1 MDPLGMYESVSGN
14 PRPQK
19 SKIQTSKES
28 CSYASQKDQANESIV
43 VSEVD
48 EELANSSLET
58 SRMIQRIR
66 DSFIEVKSVCE
77 SFDMSPLPNDGT
89 FHNTDIISPHDPC
102 KEIEVSEVLDD
113 QEEDSPSLDSNLFE
127 TFHSLS
133 EILIK
138 MHQSLH
144 NSLELRETVVT
155 SFSLLSQLHRR
166 LEKLLTESLYEN
178 ISNNMTIKLLHQ
190 EIIELKIKDAQLR
203 SEIQDLII
211 HNRVLREELTA
222 RNRRRRFSTG
232 QFDRIPKEILIQSHS
247 TTTRIIPLLS
257 NIDDEDDT
265 DILDLENNKSNERT
279 SSFSDYEQQAPSEPP
294 QKTTGTDPNSGHQ
307 RREVVFTPCIHCG
320 CLGNCEYTE
329 SSLNADNY
337 KNNITTTNGTS
348 DYAEFVSKYLLMLAG
363 LMCAVLL
370 SDFPNA
376 LRRLIYKDYL
386 YIFTWLI
393 EQLQAYCTIFFEWQ
407 QGLYNKFYE
416 FIYTSQSDLL

>member
-14 PRPQK
+14 PRPQE
-19 SKIQTSKES
+19 SQIPTSEES
-28 CSYASQKDQANESIV
+28 CSYVRQKDQGNESIV
-43 VSEVD
+43 VSEID

-77 SFDMSPLPNDGT
+77 SFDLSPLPNDGT
-89 FHNTDIISPHDPC
+89 LHINTDIISPCDPC
-102 KEIEVSEVLDD
+102 TEIEVSEVDEE
-113 QEEDSPSLDSNLFE
+113 QEEGSPSLDSNLFE

-190 EIIELKIKDAQLR
+190 EIIELKVKDAQLR

-211 HNRVLREELTA
+211 HNRVLREELTT
-222 RNRRRRFSTG
+222 RHRRRRFSTG
-232 QFDRIPKEILIQSHS
+232 QFDRVPREILIQSHS
-247 TTTRIIPLLS
+247 TTTRIIPVLP
-257 NIDDEDDT
+257 NINDEDD
-265 DILDLENNKSNERT
+265 DIRDVENDMSNERT
-279 SSFSDYEQQAPSEPP
+279 SSFSEQQTLSEPS
-294 QKTTGTDPNSGHQ
+294 QKTTGTDPNSGIQ
-307 RREVVFTPCIHCG
+307 RPEVVFTPCSHCG
-320 CLGNCEYTE
+320 FPGNCEFRA
-329 SSLNADNY
+329 SSISKDKH
-337 KNNITTTNGTS
+337 KNIIPTTSDTS

-370 SDFPNA
+370 SDLPNT
-376 LRRLIYKDYL
+376 LRRLIYKDYFH
-386 YIFTWLI
+386 IFAWLI
-393 EQLQAYCTIFFEWQ
+393 EQLQAYRSMFFEWQ

-416 FIYTSQSDLL
+416 LVYASQSDLL